1 VAFLTVMLSQ
11 RFLPFLLAFAYRC
24 PAPQLRERF
33 RMLFFKNS
41 THLGHYFHMRNP
53 VTKLMRYSIFA
64 IQRIVEPK
72 ELKGRGNNPHSGG
85 TSVQF
90 NMIVWGMK
98 PSR

>member
-1 VAFLTVMLSQ
+1 MRQHGLPKAASLRFADYGSRLRTV
-11 RFLPFLLAFAYRC
+11 
-24 PAPQLRERF
+24 RERF

-41 THLGHYFHMRNP
+41 AHLGHYFHMRNP